1 MESRESG
8 SIFFL
13 WALDKLKR
21 IAYNN
26 YCDNLIL
33 LMGINH
39 NFIVFAVLD
48 IIKVGLYLLSRLQ
61 NPSWQIVD
69 RLSQTDEKGIF
80 YGAVLARS
88 GIFLLYLNMW
98 AKRNAAE
105 KRYTVSHW
113 RSFVFKEK
121 YGK

>member
-1 MESRESG
+1 MTKSG
-8 SIFFL
+8 IAKMRFYFFL

-61 NPSWQIVD
+61 NPSRQIVD
-69 RLSQTDEKGIF
+69 KVVADLRE
-80 YGAVLARS
+80 
-88 GIFLLYLNMW
+88 
-98 AKRNAAE
+98 
-105 KRYTVSHW
+105 RYILRMPFS
-113 RSFVFKEK
+113 KE
-121 YGK
+121 GGTFG

>member
-1 MESRESG
+1 MMKSG
-8 SIFFL
+8 IAKMRFYFFL

-61 NPSWQIVD
+61 NPSRQIVD
-69 RLSQTDEKGIF
+69 KVVADLRE
-80 YGAVLARS
+80 
-88 GIFLLYLNMW
+88 
-98 AKRNAAE
+98 
-105 KRYTVSHW
+105 RYILRCRVSDGMRHLFFT
-113 RSFVFKEK
+113 SIQ
-121 YGK
+121 

>member
-1 MESRESG
+1 MESQQAVP
-8 SIFFL
+8 IFFL
-13 WALDKLKR
+13 GTLDKLKR

-61 NPSWQIVD
+61 NPSRQIVD
-69 RLSQTDEKGIF
+69 KVVADLRERYILWCRSRKERHLFIIF
-80 YGAVLARS
+80 EYVGKK
-88 GIFLLYLNMW
+88 
-98 AKRNAAE
+98 KR
-105 KRYTVSHW
+105 R
-113 RSFVFKEK
+113 
-121 YGK
+121 